1 MDVTD
6 TQSYLGIQFTWKGR
20 VTPKQTRE
28 VERML
33 QEITSAQL
41 RPYQRMELVREFMVP
56 KLLHELILGCA
67 HRNTISRIDKMIR
80 KATRAWLRLPKDTSL
95 GFLHAPINSG
105 GLGVP
110 CLGTSIPLLQ
120 RRFEKFLTSESPFDK
135 MLTELH
141 SFKITLRRINLPCR
155 VGRETVCSSSEV
167 KAEWERM
174 WSTSA
179 DGRSGVSDNVD
190 PASYTWLSRP
200 TESFRDFIC
209 EESSFEEAH

>member
-33 QEITSAQL
+33 QEITSAPL

-95 GFLHAPINSG
+95 GFLHTPIKSG

-120 RRFEKFLTSESPFDK
+120 RRFDNFLNSESPFDK
-135 MLTELH
+135 MLTELP
-141 SFKITLRRINLPCR
+141 SFQTTLRRINLPCR

-174 WSTSA
+174 WRTM
-179 DGRSGVSDNVD
+179 
-190 PASYTWLSRP
+190 SR
-200 TESFRDFIC
+200 
-209 EESSFEEAH
+209 